1 MAWSVVV
8 RRPKVLVASGL
19 WALVSKPWA
28 GSVRVTRPEV
38 APVLMR
44 RIDGCLVIEV
54 REAIG
59 PAAEARLGRV
69 LHAAIR
75 AGGTGVL
82 VDLRH
87 ARDLGVSGVSVLQL
101 ARTLAEQRGL
111 RFDVAAEEQPL
122 RELPDSYGQLK
133 VPPA

>member
-28 GSVRVTRPEV
+28 GSVRVARPE
-38 APVLMR
+38 APPVLMR
-44 RIDGCLVIEV
+44 RVDGCLVIEV
-54 REAIG
+54 RDSIG

-82 VDLRH
+82 VDLRR
-87 ARDLGVSGVSVLQL
+87 ARDLGVSGFSVLQL

-111 RFDVAAEEQPL
+111 TFDVAAEEQSTP
-122 RELPDSYGQLK
+122 ELPRSS
-133 VPPA
+133 AS